1 MYKMSAFPASA
12 MGLPSALKYDLP
24 PSMSDTARSYSVN
37 VAPDGIT
44 SVTGAVGNISFNAGA
59 VTQSQFSSQ
68 VVSFTIPSG
77 MSDSVFLDC
86 MNTTVSFTLTY
97 TVGTASSVANA
108 SCKLLSNAASWF
120 DTLVLYSNNTPLET
134 INQYGLLQNYLLQNT
149 VSLSERTGGV
159 SICMGT
165 DSNSAGGVDLPHAA
179 AASYRFNFCIPL
191 ISMIGLNTE
200 KYFPIG
206 SVNNMQLQL
215 TTANI
220 CPIVTF
226 CTAVTTN
233 VALTVAPTLS
243 EFRLNMKYLDV
254 GDVAASMLRQTLQD
268 GKWYIKSA
276 TYTNSAVTIPINSA
290 ASQQCLLQIRNS
302 SVKSIFHQFGIATGL
317 VSPNGSYDAV
327 NIGTTSRQLQ
337 VGGSYFP
344 SLPVN
349 DVQRPAE
356 GYAVLIQSLGG
367 SIPKAYGTTVTREMY
382 NSVGGIAAVPT
393 GADNG
398 LVLPAVAGNQVQR
411 AAPAG
416 SNQTA
421 QNVLDFPSGAFYGY
435 DLEKVGGILFSGLNT
450 RSAPPM
456 LNLFLGSTLN
466 ANVTTQ
472 AWGLSDVVVVVDTAS
487 KSVQAFI

>member
-1 MYKMSAFPASA
+1 MAFPQSA

-24 PSMSDTARSYSVN
+24 PSMSDSARSYSVN

-44 SVTGAVGNISFNAGA
+44 SVAGAVGNISFSANA

-77 MSDSVFLDC
+77 MSEAVFMDC

-97 TVGTASSVANA
+97 TVGTAASVTGGV
-108 SCKLLSNAASWF
+108 CKLLSSAASWF

-134 INQYGLLQNYLLQNT
+134 INQYGLLQNFLLQNT
-149 VSLSERTGGV
+149 VNLSERVGGV

-165 DSNSAGGVDLPHAA
+165 DSNSANGIDLPTAA
-179 AASYRFNFCIPL
+179 GAYRFNFCIPL
-191 ISMIGLNTE
+191 ISLIGLNTE

-215 TTANI
+215 TTANL
-220 CPIVTF
+220 CPIVTY
-226 CTAVTTN
+226 CTAVATN
-233 VALTVAPTLS
+233 ATLTVAPTLS

-254 GDVAASMLRQTLQD
+254 GDQAAAMLRQTLQD
-268 GKWYIKSA
+268 GKWFIKSA
-276 TYTNSAVTIPINSA
+276 TYTNSAVTIPSGSSGN
-290 ASQQCLLQIRNS
+290 QQALLQIRNS
-302 SVKSIFHQFGIATGL
+302 SVKSVFHQFGQTNVGAPGL
-317 VSPNGSYDAV
+317 VSPNGAYDAI
-327 NIGTTSRQLQ
+327 NIGCTSRQLQ
-337 VGGSYFP
+337 IGGSYFP
-344 SLPVN
+344 NLPIN

-356 GYAVLIQSLGG
+356 GYAVLIQALGG

-382 NSVGGIAAVPT
+382 SSVGGIAAVPS

-398 LVLPAVAGNQVQR
+398 LVLPAANSR

-416 SNQTA
+416 SDQSA
-421 QNVLDFPSGAFYGY
+421 QAVTNFPSGHFLGY

-450 RSAPPM
+450 RAAPPF
-456 LNLFLGSTLN
+456 LNLFLGSALN

-472 AWGLSDVVVVVDTAS
+472 AWGLSDIVVVVDTVS
-487 KSVQAFI
+487 KSIQAFI

>member
-1 MYKMSAFPASA
+1 MSAFPASA

-44 SVTGAVGNISFNAGA
+44 QVVGAAGNISFTANA

-97 TVGTASSVANA
+97 TVGTAASVTNGR
-108 SCKLLSNAASWF
+108 CKLLSNAASWF

-134 INQYGLLQNYLLQNT
+134 VNQYGLLQNFLLQNT
-149 VSLSERTGGV
+149 VSLSERVGGV

-165 DSNSAGGVDLPHAA
+165 DANSASGIDLPVAA
-179 AASYRFNFCIPL
+179 GSYRFNFCIPL
-191 ISMIGLNTE
+191 ISLIGLNTE

-206 SVNNMQLQL
+206 SVNNMQLQMTTANLCPIITYCTAVATNIAL
-215 TTANI
+215 TTA
-220 CPIVTF
+220 
-226 CTAVTTN
+226 
-233 VALTVAPTLS
+233 PTLN
-243 EFRLNMKYLDV
+243 EFRLNLKYLDV
-254 GDVAASMLRQTLQD
+254 GDVASAMLRQTLQD
-268 GKWYIKSA
+268 GKWYIKSS
-276 TYTNSAVTIPINSA
+276 TYTNSAVTLPSGSA
-290 ASQQCLLQIRNS
+290 GNQQALLQIRNS
-302 SVKSIFHQFGIATGL
+302 SVKSVFHQFGQSNAVTAQGL
-317 VSPNGSYDAV
+317 VSPNGAYDAI

-337 VGGSYFP
+337 VGGAYFP
-344 SLPVN
+344 NLPIN

-367 SIPKAYGTTVTREMY
+367 AIPKAYGTAVTREMY

-398 LVLPAVAGNQVQR
+398 LVLPATTSR
-411 AAPAG
+411 DAPAG
-416 SNQTA
+416 SNQGA
-421 QNVLDFPSGAFYGY
+421 LSVIDYPSGAFYGY
-435 DLEKVGGILFSGLNT
+435 DLEKVGGVLFSGLNT
-450 RSAPPM
+450 RAAPPF
-456 LNLFLGSTLN
+456 LNLFLGSALN
-466 ANVTTQ
+466 ASVTTQ
-472 AWGLSDVVVVVDTAS
+472 SWGLSDVVMVVDTNS

>member
-1 MYKMSAFPASA
+1 
-12 MGLPSALKYDLP
+12 
-24 PSMSDTARSYSVN
+24 MSDTARSYSVN

-44 SVTGAVGNISFNAGA
+44 QVVGAVGNISFVANA

-97 TVGTASSVANA
+97 TVGTAASVTAGQ
-108 SCKLLSNAASWF
+108 CKLLSNAASWF

-134 INQYGLLQNYLLQNT
+134 VNQYGLLQNYLLQNT
-149 VSLSERTGGV
+149 VNLSERVGGI

-165 DSNSAGGVDLPHAA
+165 DANSASGIDLPTAA
-179 AASYRFNFCIPL
+179 AAYRFNFCIPL
-191 ISMIGLNTE
+191 ISLIGLSTE
-200 KYFPIG
+200 KFFPIG

-215 TTANI
+215 TTANL
-220 CPIVTF
+220 CPIVTY
-226 CTAVTTN
+226 CTAVATN
-233 VALTVAPTLS
+233 ATLTVAPTLS

-268 GKWYIKSA
+268 GKWYIKSSS
-276 TYTNSAVTIPINSA
+276 YTNSAVTLPSGSA
-290 ASQQCLLQIRNS
+290 GNQQALLQIRNS
-302 SVKSIFHQFGIATGL
+302 SVKSVFHQFGIAAGL
-317 VSPNGSYDAV
+317 VSPNGSYDAI

-337 VGGSYFP
+337 VGGNYYP
-344 SLPVN
+344 NLPIN
-349 DVQRPAE
+349 DAQRPAE

-398 LVLPAVAGNQVQR
+398 LVLPATTSR

-416 SNQTA
+416 SNQAA
-421 QNVLDFPSGAFYGY
+421 QSVLDYPSGAFYGY
-435 DLEKVGGILFSGLNT
+435 DLEKVGGVLFSGINT
-450 RSAPPM
+450 RASPPF
-456 LNLFLGSTLN
+456 LNLFLGSALN

-472 AWGLSDVVVVVDTAS
+472 AWGLSDVVMVVDTAS

>member
-1 MYKMSAFPASA
+1 MSAFPASA

-44 SVTGAVGNISFNAGA
+44 SVTGAAGNISFTANQ
-59 VTQSQFSSQ
+59 VIQSQFSSQ

-97 TVGTASSVANA
+97 TVGTAASVTNGR
-108 SCKLLSNAASWF
+108 CKLLSNAASWF

-134 INQYGLLQNYLLQNT
+134 VNQYGLLQNFLLQNT
-149 VSLSERTGGV
+149 VSLSERVGGV

-165 DSNSAGGVDLPHAA
+165 DANSASGIDLPVAA
-179 AASYRFNFCIPL
+179 GSYRFNFCIPL
-191 ISMIGLNTE
+191 ISLIGLNTE

-206 SVNNMQLQL
+206 SVNNMQLQM
-215 TTANI
+215 TTANL
-220 CPIVTF
+220 CPIITY

-233 VALTVAPTLS
+233 IALTTAPTLN
-243 EFRLNMKYLDV
+243 EFRLNLKYLDV

-268 GKWYIKSA
+268 GKWYIKSS
-276 TYTNSAVTIPINSA
+276 TYTNSAVTLPNGSA
-290 ASQQCLLQIRNS
+290 GNQQALLQIRNS
-302 SVKSIFHQFGIATGL
+302 SVKSVFHQFGQSNAVTAQGL
-317 VSPNGSYDAV
+317 VSPNGAYDAI

-337 VGGSYFP
+337 VGGAYFP
-344 SLPVN
+344 NLPIN

-367 SIPKAYGTTVTREMY
+367 AIPKAYGTAVTREMY

-398 LVLPAVAGNQVQR
+398 LVLPATTSR
-411 AAPAG
+411 DAPAG
-416 SNQTA
+416 SNQGA
-421 QNVLDFPSGAFYGY
+421 LSVIDYPSGAFYGY
-435 DLEKVGGILFSGLNT
+435 DLEKVGGVLFSGLNT
-450 RSAPPM
+450 RASPPF
-456 LNLFLGSTLN
+456 LNLFLGSALN
-466 ANVTTQ
+466 ASVTTQ
-472 AWGLSDVVVVVDTAS
+472 SWGLSDVVMVVDTGS

>member
-1 MYKMSAFPASA
+1 MSAFPASA

-44 SVTGAVGNISFNAGA
+44 QVVGAVGNISFAANA

-97 TVGTASSVANA
+97 TVGTAASVTGGV
-108 SCKLLSNAASWF
+108 CKLLSNAASWF

-134 INQYGLLQNYLLQNT
+134 INQYGLLQNFLLQNT
-149 VSLSERTGGV
+149 VSLSERVGGV
-159 SICMGT
+159 SICMGS
-165 DSNSAGGVDLPHAA
+165 DVNSANGIDLPTAA
-179 AASYRFNFCIPL
+179 AAYRFNFCIPL
-191 ISMIGLNTE
+191 ISLIGLNTE

-215 TTANI
+215 TTANL
-220 CPIVTF
+220 CPIITY
-226 CTAVTTN
+226 CTAVATNATLTT
-233 VALTVAPTLS
+233 APTLS

-268 GKWYIKSA
+268 GKWYIKSS
-276 TYTNSAVTIPINSA
+276 TYTNSAVTI
-290 ASQQCLLQIRNS
+290 ASGSSGNQQALLQIRNS
-302 SVKSIFHQFGIATGL
+302 SVKSVFHQFGQTNVGAPGL
-317 VSPNGSYDAV
+317 VSPNGAYDAI

-337 VGGSYFP
+337 IGGNYFP
-344 SLPVN
+344 NLPIN

-356 GYAVLIQSLGG
+356 GYAVLIQALGG
-367 SIPKAYGTTVTREMY
+367 SIPKAYGSTCNRESY
-382 NSVGGIAAVPT
+382 SSVGAIAAVPS
-393 GADNG
+393 GADNA
-398 LVLPAVAGNQVQR
+398 LVLPAANSR

-416 SNQTA
+416 SDMGALAVTSY
-421 QNVLDFPSGAFYGY
+421 PSSAFYGY
-435 DLEKVGGILFSGLNT
+435 DLEKVGGILFSGINT
-450 RSAPPM
+450 RASPPF
-456 LNLFLGSTLN
+456 LNLFLGSALN

-472 AWGLSDVVVVVDTAS
+472 AWGLSDVVMVVDTGS
-487 KSVQAFI
+487 KSVQTFI

>member
-1 MYKMSAFPASA
+1 MSAFPASA

-37 VAPDGIT
+37 SAPDGIT
-44 SVTGAVGNISFNAGA
+44 SVSGALGNISFTANA

-97 TVGTASSVANA
+97 VVGTASSVANGR
-108 SCKLLSNAASWF
+108 CKLLSNAASWF

-134 INQYGLLQNYLLQNT
+134 INQYGLLQNMLLQNT
-149 VSLSERTGGV
+149 VNLSERVGGV

-165 DSNSAGGVDLPHAA
+165 DANSASGIDLPTAA
-179 AASYRFNFCIPL
+179 GSYRFNFCIPL
-191 ISMIGLNTE
+191 ISLIGLSTD

-206 SVNNMQLQL
+206 SVSNMQLQL
-215 TTANI
+215 TTANL
-220 CPIVTF
+220 CPIITY

-233 VALTVAPTLS
+233 VALTTAPTLS

-254 GDVAASMLRQTLQD
+254 GDQAAAMLRQTLQD
-268 GKWYIKSA
+268 GKWYIKSS
-276 TYTNSAVTIPINSA
+276 TYTNSAVTIPNNSA
-290 ASQQCLLQIRNS
+290 GSQQCLLQIRNS
-302 SVKSIFHQFGIATGL
+302 SVRSVYHQFGIAPGL
-317 VSPNGSYDAV
+317 VSPNGVYDAI

-337 VGGSYFP
+337 VGGNYFP
-344 SLPVN
+344 NLPIN

-382 NSVGGIAAVPT
+382 NSVGGIAAVPS

-398 LVLPAVAGNQVQR
+398 LVLPAVASNQIQR
-411 AAPAG
+411 AAAAG
-416 SNQTA
+416 SDQAA
-421 QNVLDFPSGAFYGY
+421 QQVIDFPSGAFYGY
-435 DLEKVGGILFSGLNT
+435 DLEKVGGILFSGINT
-450 RSAPPM
+450 RASPPF
-456 LNLFLGSTLN
+456 LNLFLGSALN

>member
-1 MYKMSAFPASA
+1 MAFPQSA

-24 PSMSDTARSYSVN
+24 PSMSDSARSYSVN

-44 SVTGAVGNISFNAGA
+44 SVTGALGNISFTANAA
-59 VTQSQFSSQ
+59 VQSQFSSQ

-77 MSDSVFLDC
+77 MSDAVFLDC

-97 TVGTASSVANA
+97 TVGTAASVTGGI
-108 SCKLLSNAASWF
+108 CKLLSNAASWF

-134 INQYGLLQNYLLQNT
+134 VNQYGLLQNFLLQNT
-149 VSLSERTGGV
+149 VSLSERVGGV

-165 DSNSAGGVDLPHAA
+165 DANSASGVDLPTAA
-179 AASYRFNFCIPL
+179 GAYRFNFCIPL
-191 ISMIGLNTE
+191 ISLIGLNTE

-206 SVNNMQLQL
+206 SVNNLQLQL
-215 TTANI
+215 TTANL
-220 CPIVTF
+220 CPIITF

-233 VALTVAPTLS
+233 ATLTVAPTLS

-254 GDVAASMLRQTLQD
+254 GDQAAAMLRQTLQD
-268 GKWYIKSA
+268 GKWFIKSA
-276 TYTNSAVTIPINSA
+276 TYTNSAVTLPNGSA
-290 ASQQCLLQIRNS
+290 GNQQALLQIRNS
-302 SVKSIFHQFGIATGL
+302 SVKSVFHQFGIPISPA
-317 VSPNGSYDAV
+317 SPNGAYDAV

-337 VGGSYFP
+337 VGGNYFP
-344 SLPVN
+344 NLPVN

-367 SIPKAYGTTVTREMY
+367 SIPKAYGTSVTREMY
-382 NSVGGIAAVPT
+382 NSVGGIAAVPA

-398 LVLPAVAGNQVQR
+398 LVLPAANAR

-416 SNQTA
+416 SDQGSLPVTSYPA
-421 QNVLDFPSGAFYGY
+421 GAFYGY

-450 RSAPPM
+450 RAAPPF
-456 LNLFLGSTLN
+456 LNLFLGSTLS
-466 ANVTTQ
+466 ASVTTQ
-472 AWGLSDVVVVVDTAS
+472 SWGLSDVVMVVDTAS